1 MINFHSRCRLQ
12 FKISVCTEAS
22 SEHCWSSFSVDQA
35 RILAMKSSLNCLLF
49 MMILVKLLLIKFVEN
64 FARDLSLANF
74 QRYLSFV
81 AYWCLSNSLFD

>member
-1 MINFHSRCRLQ
+1 M
-12 FKISVCTEAS
+12 
-22 SEHCWSSFSVDQA
+22 DQA
-35 RILAMKSSLNCLLF
+35 RILAMKSSLNCHLF
-49 MMILVKLLLIKFVEN
+49 MILVKLLLIKFVEN

>member
-1 MINFHSRCRLQ
+1 
-12 FKISVCTEAS
+12 
-22 SEHCWSSFSVDQA
+22 VDQA

>member
-1 MINFHSRCRLQ
+1 M
-12 FKISVCTEAS
+12 
-22 SEHCWSSFSVDQA
+22 DQA

-74 QRYLSFV
+74 HRYLSFV